1 MWSFCHKSFILTL
14 LSLFLLCACSK
25 EKQDDNAAALA
36 AKEYYDHLLAGRYAD
51 YVGGFADADSL
62 PPSYREQLLANAKQF
77 MAQQKAE
84 HGGIT
89 EVGVVSVNTDSTTMR
104 ASAFLMLCFGDST
117 REEIV
122 VPMTERGGRWLM
134 R

>member
-1 MWSFCHKSFILTL
+1 MRSYCHKLFILLALSVL
-14 LSLFLLCACSK
+14 LSCACSR
-25 EKQDDNAAALA
+25 EKQEDNAAAKA
-36 AKEYYDHLLAGRYAD
+36 AKEYYDYLLAGRYAD
-51 YVGGFADADSL
+51 YVDGFADADSL

-84 HGGIT
+84 HGGIA
-89 EVGVVSVNTDSTTMR
+89 EVGVVSVKTDSTTMQT
-104 ASAFLMLCFGDST
+104 SAFLMLCFGDST
-117 REEIV
+117 REEVV